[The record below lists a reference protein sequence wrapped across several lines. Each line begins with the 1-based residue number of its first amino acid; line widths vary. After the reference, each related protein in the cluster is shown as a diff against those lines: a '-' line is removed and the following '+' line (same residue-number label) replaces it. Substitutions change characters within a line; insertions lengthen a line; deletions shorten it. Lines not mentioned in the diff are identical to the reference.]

1 MPHLISL
8 RHLLRIA
15 LMYGGC
21 VLFLAACSGNS
32 AATSQATPTAIP
44 PLVIAERPAYKVQ
57 RGEMTNELQF
67 SGRIAP
73 ALQQEL
79 GFASDGRVAKVY
91 VRRGD
96 AVTKEQLLAEL
107 QSGQNEYD
115 LRRAQANLKIAG
127 LRLEL
132 ARLQNPQNS
141 EINRLNVAI
150 QEQEVELAQIA
161 LDELN
166 ASYSNVRI
174 TAPFDGTV
182 FSVSI
187 LDGSPVEADQAVIV
201 VANMDDLIVSATLS
215 ADEMS
220 LLTAGMNVTV
230 SPVGGDTQTAQGT
243 IRSLPYPYG
252 SVDTESP
259 DGSVQ
264 VDLDRSPLE
273 LGYNVGDLVS
283 MSIVLEKKTDA
294 LWLPSQAVREFEGRY
309 FVILQDGEGQRR
321 VDVKV
326 GIMEDDRIEI
336 TEGLA
341 EGQVVVVP

>member
-1 MPHLISL
+1 MPRLISL
-8 RHLLRIA
+8 LHLLRIA
-15 LMYGGC
+15 LMYGVC
-21 VLFLAACSGNS
+21 LLFLAACSGNS
-32 AATSQATPTAIP
+32 AAPSQATPTAIP
-44 PLVIAERPAYKVQ
+44 PPVIAERPTYKVQ
-57 RGEMTNELQF
+57 RGEMTNELRF

-79 GFASDGRVAKVY
+79 GFASDGRVARVY

-96 AVTKEQLLAEL
+96 AVAKEQLLAEL
-107 QSGQNEYD
+107 QSGQSEYD
-115 LRRAQANLKIAG
+115 LRRAEANLKIAG

-141 EINRLNVAI
+141 EISRLNVAI

-174 TAPFDGTV
+174 TAPFEGTI

-187 LDGSPVEADQAVIV
+187 LDGSPVEADQPVIV
-201 VANMDDLIVSATLS
+201 VANMDDLIMSATLS

-220 LLTAGMNVTV
+220 LLSAGMNVTV
-230 SPVGGDTQTAQGT
+230 SPVGGDAQTAEGT

-264 VDLDRSPLE
+264 VSLDRSPLA
-273 LGYNVGDLVS
+273 LGYNVGDLVN
-283 MSIVLEKKTDA
+283 MSIVLEQKTDA
-294 LWLPSQAVREFEGRY
+294 LWLPAQAVREFEGRY
-309 FVILQDGEGQRR
+309 FVILQDGGAQRR